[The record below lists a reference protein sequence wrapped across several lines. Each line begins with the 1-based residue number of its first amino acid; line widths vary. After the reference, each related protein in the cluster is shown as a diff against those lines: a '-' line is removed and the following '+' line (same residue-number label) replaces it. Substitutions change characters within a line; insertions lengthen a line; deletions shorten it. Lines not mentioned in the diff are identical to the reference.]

1 MREPAAGFM
10 DEHTSNMEKRKQTD
24 ALVTDFS
31 KAFDKACYRL
41 LVHKPQHCGI
51 TGKVNTRLH
60 DFLADRKQVMVT
72 DGATSGAVPVEYGAP
87 QGSDWGPAMLLLY
100 ITDLPMKLS
109 SNARLFA
116 DVTLC
121 LRIVNTS
128 RDHEDL
134 LLRDL
139 DSIAEW
145 EVGRG

>member
-10 DEHTSNMEKRKQTD
+10 DEHTSITEKRNQTD

-31 KAFDKACYRL
+31 KAFHKACYRL

-51 TGKVNTRLH
+51 TSKVNTRLH
-60 DFLADRKQVMVT
+60 DFLADLKQLMVT
-72 DGATSGAVPVEYGAP
+72 DGATSGAVPVESGAP
-87 QGSDWGPAMLLLY
+87 QGSVWGPAMLILY
-100 ITDLPMKLS
+100 NTDLPIKLS

-116 DVTLC
+116 DGTLC
-121 LRIVNTS
+121 LRIVNAS